1 MCGIL
6 GTLPAGD
13 KSNFKKALD
22 TLSHRGMDDC
32 GIYESGEIM
41 LGHRRLSIL
50 DLSCNA
56 RQPMGFDGRKITPN
70 TIIGGGD
77 YAILDSATESSPKN
91 AESKSQNMPQNPRYQ
106 IVFNGEIYNFVELKN
121 VLVSKGYIFRT
132 NSDTEVVLA
141 SFAEWGEKCLNKFN
155 GMWALGIWDCKA
167 KRLFL
172 SRDRFGKK
180 PLFYAFIKDKNNR
193 DFFVFASEMKAIYPY
208 LRELKPHKDFAKMAN
223 INNIFD
229 YESGATRLISGIESF
244 PHSHFAYLDL
254 KNLEAKK
261 LDFVR
266 YYHLLDSAYFA
277 QNSADSALDSAK
289 NVPKKYSEAVE
300 QFRAL
305 FLDAVKIRMRSDVGI
320 GTALSGGLDSS
331 ATICAMAHNAKQS
344 LKTRESRDFQH
355 AFVACFEGTALDE
368 REYAKKVVDFLG
380 IKAEFL
386 EINPLKFWDKLTHY
400 FYMFE
405 DLYITSPIPMIATYG
420 AVKQNGISVT
430 LDGHGADE
438 LFSGYGHLLNALWDA
453 RFSPRMFLDILQT
466 YNETKSTKTTLFE
479 ALKYSAKVAIKETFG
494 YKKKVLSSQNH
505 RNFKQLDYFSAQLL
519 GIFYESI
526 LPTLL
531 RNYDRYA
538 MINGVEIRMPFMDY
552 RLVEFVFALPY
563 YFKFGGGYTKRL
575 IRDAVSDFMP
585 REVVWRKSKIGF
597 NSPFIDWLQRDRAH
611 NGLKEWGLDLV
622 HSREFLECELIENP
636 AQVADLM
643 HRICD
648 GKESHFNAGER
659 LWCAIN
665 PYLWNMGLKEAVR
678 F

>member
-1 MCGIL
+1 MSSL
-6 GTLPAGD
+6 AMT
-13 KSNFKKALD
+13 SN
-22 TLSHRGMDDC
+22 
-32 GIYESGEIM
+32 
-41 LGHRRLSIL
+41 
-50 DLSCNA
+50 N
-56 RQPMGFDGRKITPN
+56 N
-70 TIIGGGD
+70 T
-77 YAILDSATESSPKN
+77 
-91 AESKSQNMPQNPRYQ
+91 QNPLQNPRYQ

-121 VLVSKGYIFRT
+121 VLISKGYIFRT

-141 SFAEWGEKCLNKFN
+141 SFAEWGEKCLNMFN
-155 GMWALGIWDCKA
+155 GMWAFGIWDCKK

-180 PLFYAFIKDKNNR
+180 PLFYAFIKDDNNR
-193 DFFVFASEMKAIYPY
+193 DCFIFASEMKAIYPY
-208 LRELKPHKDFAKMAN
+208 LRELKPHKDFVKMAN
-223 INNIFD
+223 ISNIFD
-229 YESGATRLISGIESF
+229 YESGAKRLISGIESF
-244 PHSHFAYLDL
+244 PHSHFAYLDFDNM
-254 KNLEAKK
+254 KAKK
-261 LDFVR
+261 IDFMR
-266 YYHLLDSAYFA
+266 YYHILDSATFSP
-277 QNSADSALDSAK
+277 NSARLPK
-289 NVPKKYSEAVE
+289 NYSEAVE

-331 ATICAMAHNAKQS
+331 ATICAMAYNAKQG

-386 EINPLKFWDKLTHY
+386 EINPLKFWDKITHY

-405 DLYITSPIPMIATYG
+405 DLYITSPIPMIATYR
-420 AVKQNGISVT
+420 AVKQNNISVT

-438 LFSGYGHLLNALWDA
+438 LFSGYGHLMNALWDA
-453 RFSPRMFLDILQT
+453 KFSPQMFLDILQT

-479 ALKYSAKVAIKETFG
+479 ALKYTAKIAIKETFG
-494 YKKKVLSSQNH
+494 YKKKILSSQKH
-505 RNFKQLDYFSAQLL
+505 KNFKRLDYFSAQLL

-552 RLVEFVFALPY
+552 RLVEFVFGLPY
-563 YFKFGGGYTKRL
+563 HFKFGGSYTKRL

-585 REVVWRKSKIGF
+585 YEVAWRKSKIGF
-597 NSPFIDWLQRDRAH
+597 NSPIIDWLKRDSAH

-648 GKESHFNAGER
+648 GKESDFNVGER

-665 PYLWNMGLKEAVR
+665 PYLWQMGLKEAVR